1 MQSELNKVSYE
12 WNAHFIQKSRHY
24 TMSGLPDELYP
35 LPQGVGYQHQVKIV
49 TDTEISGMK

>member
-12 WNAHFIQKSRHY
+12 WNAHFIQKSGHY
-24 TMSGLPDELYP
+24 TMSGLPDELYL